1 MNSEKRYALYYAPHE
16 ASALWRAGSAWIGRC
31 AISGDAIKP
40 PEVPGI
46 CAQQFAALTA
56 APRHYGFH
64 ATLKAP
70 FRLAEGATQEILVAE
85 VRAWG
90 AGQSPFQMPRLEVRI
105 VDDFLALAPCSP
117 HQRLDSIAAECV
129 KQFDHLRAPLTDAEV
144 ERRNPP
150 RLSEHA
156 VELMG
161 LWGYPFVMDLF
172 RFHLSLTGA
181 LPEDGS
187 LRESLQSAASTEI
200 GPPASAPAQFDS
212 ICLFEESA
220 PGAEFRLVARAP
232 FGA

>member
-1 MNSEKRYALYYAPHE
+1 M
-16 ASALWRAGSAWIGRC
+16 
-31 AISGDAIKP
+31 KP
-40 PEVPGI
+40 PEIAGI
-46 CAQQFAALTA
+46 CPQRFAALTA
-56 APRHYGFH
+56 APRRYGLH

-70 FRLAEGATQEILVAE
+70 FRLAEGTTRDMLVAE

-90 AGQSPFQMPRLEVRI
+90 AAQPPFPMPPLEVRI
-105 VDDFLALAPCSP
+105 VDDFLALAPCTP

-144 ERRNPP
+144 ERRNPR

-181 LPEDGS
+181 LPEDSS
-187 LRESLQSAASTEI
+187 LRESLQSAASRAI
-200 GPPASAPAQFDS
+200 GPPASAPALFDS
-212 ICLFEESA
+212 ICLFEEAA